1 MLMVILGGAASLSGP
16 VIGAFRHHP
25 AQQFHQYLYSA
36 LDFRARRTLCGCHAG
51 RAGRYRGRSQKG
63 ASTAP
68 RACVMA
74 ALEFHSIAI
83 NFGGVKAVSDV
94 TISVA
99 EGERRVMLGPNGAG
113 KSTLFNMIGGQLLPR
128 QGRIALFGRDVT
140 RLSANARAHAGIART
155 FQITS
160 LFSTQTVEENVY
172 LAVQGT
178 SPNRYTLWRPL
189 PVSRD
194 DAMCRTGPCRMAPR
208 RHKARSARDLSYGEQ
223 RKLEIVDGTGAATA
237 PAAARRAYRRPID

>member
-1 MLMVILGGAASLSGP
+1 
-16 VIGAFRHHP
+16 
-25 AQQFHQYLYSA
+25 
-36 LDFRARRTLCGCHAG
+36 
-51 RAGRYRGRSQKG
+51 
-63 ASTAP
+63 
-68 RACVMA
+68 MA
-74 ALEFHSIAI
+74 ALELHSIAI

-160 LFSTQTVEENVY
+160 LFSTLTVEENVY

-178 SPNRYTLWRPL
+178 SPNRYTLWRPASGIAATTQYVERVL
-189 PVSRD
+189 AEWRLAD
-194 DAMCRTGPCRMAPR
+194 T
-208 RHKARSARDLSYGEQ
+208 RHALVCDLSYGEQ
-223 RKLEIVDGTGAATA
+223 RKLEIVVALARQPRLLLLDEPTA
-237 PAAARRAYRRPID
+237 GLSTTETENVVTLLKTLSRDVTVLMIEHDMDVAFELGEYFTIMNQGSVVAEGDAAAIRSNSEIQSIYFGEVDE